1 MHEWPTTADSW
12 QQLSTSSRFSVTN
25 SHRLPLTVHSSCQ
38 FSANSLSFWVIFG
51 HGEVTENQCWKRVD
65 TVMMKT
71 SIYMIQSRGR
81 ELHCTVHHRYSVN
94 KWVWLCTQQQPS
106 YSVHSACW
114 NRHSTY
120 RVLRGTRSIS
130 GCDCVHNNNQAT
142 VCTRLAGTVTVHTV
156 CCGLGLESSSPSR
169 HLSAFLGKDT
179 TDQLLTDSEWRSL
192 PLAMEIHWAQKTT
205 FTHFSMPTCCT
216 ENDETG

>member
-94 KWVWLCTQQQPS
+94 KWVCT
-106 YSVHSACW
+106 
-114 NRHSTY
+114 
-120 RVLRGTRSIS
+120 LSIS

>member
-120 RVLRGTRSIS
+120 RVLRSWSRIFFSIS
-130 GCDCVHNNNQAT
+130 ASVSVSRKGHHWSASDWLRMAISTTGNGDSLSTKNNF
-142 VCTRLAGTVTVHTV
+142 HTFQHANMLHRKWWNWV
-156 CCGLGLESSSPSR
+156 V
-169 HLSAFLGKDT
+169 
-179 TDQLLTDSEWRSL
+179 
-192 PLAMEIHWAQKTT
+192 
-205 FTHFSMPTCCT
+205 
-216 ENDETG
+216 